1 MKDEEIYK
9 ANKASDLS
17 GWKHVLALMLG
28 WSEERVVAWARQYE
42 DGLDGRDDGLFYH
55 ETAIYYIVP
64 LLVPAGIRQQLD
76 GLQEIEFCGRI
87 QQTIENG
94 NSFCLCDPNH
104 DWEAAKDRVE
114 KILNEYGHSLA
125 DARD

>member
-1 MKDEEIYK
+1 MNDEELYK
-9 ANKASDLS
+9 ANKASYLTDWKDL
-17 GWKHVLALMLG
+17 LALMLG
-28 WSEERVVAWARQYE
+28 WSEERVLAWARQYE
-42 DGLDGRDDGLFYH
+42 DGLDGRDGGMFYNDAPVH
-55 ETAIYYIVP
+55 YIAP
-64 LLVPAGIRQQLD
+64 LLVPPGIRQNLN
-76 GLQEIEFCGRI
+76 GLQELQLCWRI
-87 QQTIENG
+87 QEAIENG